1 MSQIEQTAQD
11 SECILQG
18 GQKSKHR
25 VRVYSIHRRLGG
37 IVRDTFSIAYPEARI
52 VMGYDKRNISTPP
65 HNLASLVRG
74 LYGRVARHLDIDP
87 SYVSRVARGERQSEA
102 IEAALERE
110 MRQIMKMVKAN
121 HNGSGRRTASRR
133 GAGRRNSNKAR
144 TAK

>member
-1 MSQIEQTAQD
+1 
-11 SECILQG
+11 
-18 GQKSKHR
+18 
-25 VRVYSIHRRLGG
+25 
-37 IVRDTFSIAYPEARI
+37 
-52 VMGYDKRNISTPP
+52 MGYDKQNISTPP

-102 IEAALERE
+102 MEAALARE

-121 HNGSGRRTASRR
+121 HNG
-133 GAGRRNSNKAR
+133 AGRRNSKKAR